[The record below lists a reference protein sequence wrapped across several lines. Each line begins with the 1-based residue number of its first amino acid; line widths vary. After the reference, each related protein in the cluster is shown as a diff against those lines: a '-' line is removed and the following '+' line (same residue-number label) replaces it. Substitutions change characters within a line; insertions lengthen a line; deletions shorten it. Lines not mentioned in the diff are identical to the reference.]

1 MRPWFLSLL
10 LFAGALPASPVSRS
24 RLQVPLEALVPAHPG
39 AVAGP
44 RILQRD
50 TTNWTNVQ
58 LNTDG
63 TNQIH
68 NEEQVEIHPLDPL
81 NAVAVWR
88 DFRLGYRRVGVG
100 VTHDGG
106 QTWTDFLLTGSP
118 YAWDS
123 DPALTVGADGTY
135 YLVVLSLN
143 GLYDANGIFL
153 FRSTDGGE
161 TWVGPDTV
169 VDEPSGTP
177 FHDKEMVVCD
187 ANPDSPYQ
195 GHLYVTWTLFGADW
209 TNPIVFSRSTDGG
222 HTWSPPQQISTSSSC
237 QWSNP
242 AVGPEGELYVAW
254 FDFNTWSLRI
264 RRSTNGGA
272 SFGPEHLVQPL
283 LHGWGQ
289 INGDV
294 DIISYPAID
303 VDRSTGP
310 YRGTVYIAY
319 ADTGATGTVDILF
332 TRSADG
338 GQTWT
343 TPVRLNDDPVSS
355 PADQFHPWLRVDE
368 NGAIHVIFYD
378 RRNDPNN
385 LAFDLYITHSYDGGQ
400 TWTPNERI
408 TWVSS
413 MPIGGRAGLI
423 GEYIGLSVRH
433 GRTLA
438 VWTDTRNGHQDVFA
452 GIPDSLVAVAE
463 PVAGNAAQPWLAVA
477 TPVFRNLLVLKLS
490 RAGAV
495 TVWDAQGRRR
505 WQGWLSPGE
514 HRIPARPWPAGV
526 YFVNHQRVV
535 HLP

>member
-1 MRPWFLSLL
+1 MRYLASFLGFLAAVGWL
-10 LFAGALPASPVSRS
+10 AASPSP
-24 RLQVPLEALVPAHPG
+24 RLPLEAQVPAHPLPME
-39 AVAGP
+39 GP
-44 RILQRD
+44 RLTQRD
-50 TTNWTNVQ
+50 TTQWTNVQ

-88 DFRLGYRRVGVG
+88 DFRLGYRRVGIG

-106 QTWTDFLLTGSP
+106 VTWTDFLLTGSP
-118 YAWDS
+118 YNWDS
-123 DPALTVGADGTY
+123 DPALTVGPDGTY

-161 TWVGPDTV
+161 TWTGPDTV
-169 VDEPSGTP
+169 VDEPSGVP

-187 ANPDSPYQ
+187 ASPQSPYQ
-195 GHLYVTWTLFGADW
+195 GNLYVTWTLFDW
-209 TNPIVFSRSTDGG
+209 NNPIVFSRSTDGG
-222 HTWSPPQQISTSSSC
+222 HTWSPPVQISSSSSC

-254 FDFNTWSLRI
+254 FDFNSWSLRI
-264 RRSTNGGA
+264 RRSTDGGT
-272 SFGPEHLVQPL
+272 SFEPEHLVQPV

-289 INGDV
+289 IQGDV

-303 VDRSTGP
+303 VDRSDGP

-319 ADTGATGTVDILF
+319 ADTGTTGTVDILF
-332 TRSADG
+332 TKSTDG
-338 GQTWT
+338 GQTWS
-343 TPVRLNDDPVSS
+343 TPIRLNDDPPTSV
-355 PADQFHPWLRVDE
+355 ADQFHPWLEVDE
-368 NGAIHVIFYD
+368 DGALHVIFYD

-413 MPIGGRAGLI
+413 MPVGRAGLI

-433 GRTLA
+433 GRSLA

-452 GIPDSLVAVAE
+452 GIPDSLVAVQE
-463 PVAGNAAQPWLAVA
+463 PSVSAPQVPFLRIE
-477 TPVFRNLLVLKLS
+477 TPIFRQLLVLHL
-490 RAGAV
+490 AAPGQV
-495 TVWDAQGRRR
+495 MVWNATGQKIWQGRLPAGRHT
-505 WQGWLSPGE
+505 LSARHWPG
-514 HRIPARPWPAGV
+514 GV